1 MKKEDFFRAIGEVDD
16 AQVLEANQ
24 PPAKHRLL
32 LPRLAPLAACLLLLI
47 GAAAAWPCVR
57 PYSPRSLPAAKT
69 RATPLPTPPPKRTAS
84 PSTPAA

>member
-32 LPRLAPLAACLLLLI
+32 LPRLAPLAA
-47 GAAAAWPCVR
+47 
-57 PYSPRSLPAAKT
+57 
-69 RATPLPTPPPKRTAS
+69 
-84 PSTPAA
+84 